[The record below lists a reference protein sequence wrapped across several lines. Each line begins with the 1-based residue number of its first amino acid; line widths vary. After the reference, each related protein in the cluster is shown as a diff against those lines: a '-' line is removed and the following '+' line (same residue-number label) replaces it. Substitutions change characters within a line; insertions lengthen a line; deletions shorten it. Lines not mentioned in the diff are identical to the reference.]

1 MLRNVPT
8 RTQLRRSA
16 TRRRRTRLGIAFAA
30 VLAVLVTTGVATSA
44 VAGETQVSVRP
55 GSTSVVAL
63 GGSGSDGSATL
74 TYSLNSLPT
83 RGSGVYT
90 SVQLRSSSRG
100 AYVVQSR
107 IYPTGMLQVTIKRV
121 SQSGKSST
129 ITALTPAASVRTKVK
144 AKQKIALTLKVSG
157 DQSIALSGT
166 VTFGGTTTTVRT
178 VDATAKRLRGIG
190 TAVSTFYTAKSSPAV
205 TSTIVNRSV
214 SLTTPPT
221 TTPTPSATPTP
232 SPGPVAPTPTPPPPP
247 SATAPPK
254 PPTTPTPTPSPSS
267 APPTIP
273 PTTPPA
279 TGSGSGAGFPN
290 ASTTGVP
297 AGVKLTRYDG
307 DIVITKPNTVID
319 GLEVHGT
326 ITVNAPGAV
335 IKNSKIVG
343 GSTPASTGLVNNVV
357 SGASFTIKD
366 SELVAATP
374 STLWNGVFGSNFT
387 AERVNVHGVVDP
399 MRVLGGNVVIR
410 DSWLHD
416 TTYSKTDPLRNGT
429 PTHDDTIQIQAGSG
443 ILIEGNRLEDAHN
456 AGVMISQDASR
467 STLSDIVI
475 RDNYLQGGACTIN
488 IAATP
493 KTIRPQVTANVFGP
507 QRIYATCAITA
518 PTANAPSLS
527 GNTWGATGLALTS
540 FIVVQ

>member
-1 MLRNVPT
+1 M
-8 RTQLRRSA
+8 
-16 TRRRRTRLGIAFAA
+16 
-30 VLAVLVTTGVATSA
+30 LVTTGVASSA
-44 VAGETQVSVRP
+44 IAGETQVSVRP
-55 GSTSVVAL
+55 GTTSFVAL
-63 GGSGSDGSATL
+63 GGNGTDGTATL

-90 SVQLRSSSRG
+90 GVQLRSSSAG

-107 IYPTGMLQVTIKRV
+107 IYPTGMLQITIKRV
-121 SQSGKSST
+121 TQTGKTSA
-129 ITALTPAASVRTKVK
+129 IVPLTPTASVRTKVK
-144 AKQKIALTLKVSG
+144 AKEKIALTLKVSG
-157 DQSIALSGT
+157 DQSVALSGS
-166 VTFGGTTTTVRT
+166 VTFGGATTTVRT
-178 VDATAKRLRGIG
+178 VDATAKRLRGAG
-190 TAVSTFYTAKSSPAV
+190 TAVSSFYTARTSPSI
-205 TSTIVNRSV
+205 TGTIVSRNV

-221 TTPTPSATPTP
+221 SKPSSSPSATPKPSTP
-232 SPGPVAPTPTPPPPP
+232 PVTAPKPTPTPTPT
-247 SATAPPK
+247 ATPK
-254 PPTTPTPTPSPSS
+254 PTPKPTPTPSPSPS
-267 APPTIP
+267 TR
-273 PTTPPA
+273 PTTPPVVPPA
-279 TGSGSGAGFPN
+279 SGSDNGSGFPN

-357 SGASFTIKD
+357 SGASFTIED

-374 STLWNGVFGSNFT
+374 STLWNGVFGSNCT
-387 AERVNVHGVVDP
+387 AERINVHGVVDSV
-399 MRVLGGNVVIR
+399 RVLGGNVVVR

-467 STLSDIVI
+467 STLSNIVI

-518 PTANAPSLS
+518 PTSNAPSLS
-527 GNTWGATGLALTS
+527 GNIWGATGLALTS
-540 FIVVQ
+540 FIVVP

>member
-1 MLRNVPT
+1 
-8 RTQLRRSA
+8 
-16 TRRRRTRLGIAFAA
+16 
-30 VLAVLVTTGVATSA
+30 VLVTTGVATSA
-44 VAGETQVSVRP
+44 IAGETQVSVRP

-63 GGSGSDGSATL
+63 GGSGADGTAAL

-90 SVQLRSSSRG
+90 SVQLRSSSHG
-100 AYVVQSR
+100 GYVVQSR
-107 IYPTGMLQVTIKRV
+107 VYPTGMLQLTIKRV

-129 ITALTPAASVRTKVK
+129 ITALTPPASVRAKVK

-157 DQSIALSGT
+157 DQSVALTGS
-166 VTFGGTTTTVRT
+166 VTFGGATTTVRT
-178 VDATAKRLRGIG
+178 VDATAKRLRGAG
-190 TAVSTFYTAKSSPAV
+190 TALSSFYTARTSPSI
-205 TSTIVNRSV
+205 TTTIVSRNV

-221 TTPTPSATPTP
+221 TKPSTSPSATPKPSTP
-232 SPGPVAPTPTPPPPP
+232 PVTAPKPTPTPT
-247 SATAPPK
+247 ATPK
-254 PPTTPTPTPSPSS
+254 PTPRPTPTPSP
-267 APPTIP
+267 T
-273 PTTPPA
+273 PTTPPVVPPA
-279 TGSGSGAGFPN
+279 SGSDNGGGFPN

-357 SGASFTIKD
+357 SGASFTIED

-387 AERVNVHGVVDP
+387 AERINVHGVVDSV
-399 MRVLGGNVVIR
+399 RVLGGNVVVR

-467 STLSDIVI
+467 STLSNIVI

-518 PTANAPSLS
+518 PTSNAPSLS
-527 GNTWGATGLALTS
+527 GNIWGATGLALTS
-540 FIVVQ
+540 FIVVP